1 VKGPKERNL
10 LSAISI
16 TVSRRRSAF
25 QYQEMNPYLKKIL
38 FALFFVSG
46 FCGLLYQVVWMRLAF
61 ASFGI
66 ITPVLS
72 VVISVFMLGLACGSW
87 AGGKWIGSLGRRL
100 KISAIFLYAIAE
112 FMIGLGAFAVPTLF
126 TLGESVLLSAGE
138 SDSLRYLFFSA
149 VVIALSIFPWCV
161 FMGTTFP
168 LMMAFVKEVDRSNT
182 QSFSFL
188 YLANVIGAMFGT
200 LLTAAV
206 LIELLG
212 FRHTLWVAGGF
223 NLLVAGASMAIGFGS
238 PRPKFLKAATLEIGT
253 GNLPL
258 QTTVAAV
265 YDRRGS
271 ASQHVNLRN
280 VILFTTGLTSLAM
293 EVVWTRAFTPVI
305 GTQVYAF
312 ALLLFVYLL
321 ATWTGS
327 YSYRRWGL
335 SRGSHFS
342 TAGLLALLSVFAF
355 LPIVL
360 NDPRVNPMEG
370 SDPRINPV
378 STHAVMVLASIFPL
392 CAALGFLTPLLIDEG
407 SEGNPR
413 EAGKAYAL
421 NTLGC
426 ILGPLLAS
434 YFLLPLAGAK
444 LSMVLLALPFLF
456 LCFIHSKSLSRKSR
470 WATGLVS
477 GVLLVSSLFFSASY
491 EEPHPGTRN
500 SIVRRDHTATV
511 ISEGEGMGKMLW
523 VNGIGITVLTPI
535 TKFMAH
541 LPLAFHKS
549 KPESALVICFGMGT
563 TYRSLLSWDVQ
574 TTAVELVPSVKEA
587 FGYYFDDA
595 EAILKNPKGQIVI
608 DDGRRFLKR
617 TDRTFDVITI
627 DPPPPHEAA
636 GTSLLY
642 SEEFY
647 ELVKQRLRPNGIL
660 QQWFTFGEEKTLQ
673 AMVRSLTSSFPY
685 VRAFPSIK
693 GWGYHF
699 LASLTPTEVP
709 AIEEIVLRLPDR
721 ARNDLLEWSNG
732 QDLKEYL
739 NLVLS
744 KEVPVTRLLDPDP
757 DIRITDD
764 RPFNEYFWLRRWR
777 SD

>member
-1 VKGPKERNL
+1 MNL
-10 LSAISI
+10 S
-16 TVSRRRSAF
+16 
-25 QYQEMNPYLKKIL
+25 LKKIL
-38 FALFFVSG
+38 FALFFISG
-46 FCGLLYQVVWMRLAF
+46 FCGLLYQVVWVRLAF

-87 AGGKWIGSLGRRL
+87 AGGKWIGPVTRRL
-100 KISAIFLYAIAE
+100 KISAILFYGLTE
-112 FMIGLGAFAVPTLF
+112 FMIGLGAFIVPKLF
-126 TLGESVLLSAGE
+126 TLGEAVLLSAGE
-138 SDSLRYLFFSA
+138 SDSLRYLFCSA

-168 LMMAFVKEVDRSNT
+168 LMMAFVKEVDRSDT

-200 LLTAAV
+200 LVTAAV
-206 LIELLG
+206 LVELLG

-223 NLLVAGASMAIGFGS
+223 NFLIAAASFTMGLRSPKPELFRETIRESEAINPPPRGTVGAA
-238 PRPKFLKAATLEIGT
+238 
-253 GNLPL
+253 
-258 QTTVAAV
+258 
-265 YDRRGS
+265 YDRRDPM
-271 ASQHVNLRN
+271 SQWATLRN

-293 EVVWTRAFTPVI
+293 EVVWTRAFTPVM

-327 YSYRRWGL
+327 YSYRRRDL
-335 SRGSHFS
+335 SVGSHLS

-355 LPIVL
+355 LPIVI
-360 NDPRVNPMEG
+360 N
-370 SDPRINPV
+370 DPRINPV
-378 STHAVMVLASIFPL
+378 DGRDPRISPLSTHAVMVLASIFPF
-392 CAALGFLTPLLIDEG
+392 CAVLGYLTPLLIDE
-407 SEGNPR
+407 SSKGNPR
-413 EAGKAYAL
+413 EAGRAYAL
-421 NTLGC
+421 NILGC
-426 ILGPLLAS
+426 ILGPLVAS
-434 YFLLPLAGAK
+434 YILLPLAGAR
-444 LSMVLLALPFLF
+444 LSMVVLALPFLI
-456 LCFIHSKSLSRKSR
+456 LCFVHSKLLSRKSR
-470 WATGLVS
+470 WATGFVS
-477 GVLLVSSLFFSASY
+477 GVLLVSSLFINASY
-491 EEPHPGTRN
+491 EEPHPGSHN
-500 SIVRRDHTATV
+500 SVVRRDHTATV
-511 ISEGEGMGKMLW
+511 ISEGEGSSKMLW
-523 VNGIGITVLTPI
+523 VNGIGITILTPI

-541 LPLAFHKS
+541 LPLAFHNE

-595 EAILKNPKGQIVI
+595 EAILRNPKGQIVI

-647 ELVKQRLRPNGIL
+647 ELVKRRLRPNGIL

-673 AMVRSLTSSFPY
+673 AMVRSLTDSFPY
-685 VRAFPSIK
+685 VRAYPSVK

-699 LASLTPTEVP
+699 LASMSPIEAPTL
-709 AIEEIVLRLPDR
+709 EEMVLRLPEQ

-732 QDLKEYL
+732 QDLKDYL
-739 NLVLS
+739 NSVLS

-757 DIRITDD
+757 RIRITDD
-764 RPFNEYFWLRRWR
+764 RPFNEYFWLRRWL
-777 SD
+777 SN